1 MTLLVTG
8 SAGHLGEALVRTL
21 RATDQ
26 AVRGADLRPTPF
38 TDHVGSITDRAF
50 VARCL
55 QDVRAVIHTA
65 TLHKPHLATRDA
77 EDFLTT
83 NVTGTLVL
91 LEEASAAGVGA
102 FVFTSSTSAFGAAL
116 APPPGEPAVWVT
128 EEVAPLPK
136 NIYGTT
142 KVMAESLCELFHRRR
157 NLPVVVLRTA
167 RFFPEADDDPA
178 VRRHYA
184 LANAQAN
191 ELLFR
196 RVDLEDVVNA
206 HLLAL
211 ERAAAVGFARYVIS
225 ATTPFTRQDLP
236 ALRSSA
242 ADVVR
247 RLFPECESLYAERGW
262 KLFPAIDRVNV
273 NELARTELG
282 WRPRHDFAHV
292 LASLGAGR
300 DFRSALARE
309 VGSKGYHD
317 RTFGEV
323 PYPVDEVGRAP

>member
-21 RATDQ
+21 RERGQ

-55 QDVRAVIHTA
+55 EDVRAVIHTA
-65 TLHKPHLATRDA
+65 TLHKPHLATHSV
-77 EDFLTT
+77 EEFLHI
-83 NVTGTLVL
+83 NVAGTLVL
-91 LEEASAAGVGA
+91 LEEASAAGVEG
-102 FVFTSSTSAFGAAL
+102 FIFTSSTSAFGTAL
-116 APPPGEPAVWVT
+116 MPAPAEPAVWVT
-128 EEVAPLPK
+128 EELVPVPK

-142 KVMAESLCELFHRRR
+142 KVMAENLCERFHRQER
-157 NLPVVVLRTA
+157 LPVVVLRTA
-167 RFFPEADDDPA
+167 RFFPEADDDAA
-178 VRRHYA
+178 VRYHYP
-184 LANAQAN
+184 LANVQAN

-196 RVDLEDVVNA
+196 RADLEDVVSA

-211 ERAAAVGFARYVIS
+211 GRAANIGFARYVIS
-225 ATTPFTRQDLP
+225 ATTPFTSQDLP
-236 ALRSSA
+236 ALRRNA

-247 RLFPECESLYAERGW
+247 RLFPKCESLYADRGW

-273 NELARTELG
+273 NERARAELG
-282 WRPRHDFAHV
+282 WRPKHDFAHV
-292 LASLGAGR
+292 LASLSAGQ
-300 DFRSALARE
+300 DFRSALARA

-317 RTFGEV
+317 RTFGEA
-323 PYPVDEVGRAP
+323 PYPVQTSGRTT